1 MVLIGVL
8 VNPLGSCTLNRTTMT
23 DQEDNQEKRHPEQH
37 DLERQQQ
44 DLFDELAREQAEAE
58 QALPPNQEGSIEV
71 SSPGKI
77 G

>member
-1 MVLIGVL
+1 
-8 VNPLGSCTLNRTTMT
+8 MT

-37 DLERQQQ
+37 DLEQQQQ
-44 DLFDELAREQAEAE
+44 DLFDELDREQAEAE
-58 QALPPNQEGSIEV
+58 QALPPDQEGSVEV

>member
-1 MVLIGVL
+1 
-8 VNPLGSCTLNRTTMT
+8 MT

>member
-1 MVLIGVL
+1 MANESFV
-8 VNPLGSCTLNRTTMT
+8 PLLRFT
-23 DQEDNQEKRHPEQH
+23 PEQH